1 MKKKGSF
8 SYVYIYIFFLVIIIG
23 LLYYQSYKSKNINE
37 NFISA
42 KINNS
47 EQNNNDKVNL
57 SCEVSDGNV
66 YNCKSFKEKTIT
78 VKQNYPPLKYD
89 KGIGP
94 IISRGEVKFKTVFD
108 KVPTVFCNPMLE
120 APKNNP
126 TLTKDDSEKIPIVNI
141 SVYNV
146 SEGGFNYVK
155 NKVMKSGE
163 DLNNIPVM
171 LEDDK
176 TKFSWLAISD
186 PAKNPYQEVNS
197 NT

>member
-8 SYVYIYIFFLVIIIG
+8 SYVYFYIFFLVIIIG
-23 LLYYQSYKSKNINE
+23 LIYYQSFKSKNINE
-37 NFISA
+37 NFISN
-42 KINNS
+42 KINNKDND
-47 EQNNNDKVNL
+47 NNKVNL
-57 SCEVSDGNV
+57 SCEVGDGNV

-94 IISRGEVKFKTVFD
+94 ITSRGEVKFKTMFEE
-108 KVPTVFCNPMLE
+108 VPTVFCNPMLD

-126 TLTKDDSEKIPIVNI
+126 TLTKEDSEKIPIVNI

-146 SEGGFNYVK
+146 SEGGFNYIK

-171 LEDDK
+171 SEDDK

-186 PAKNPYQEVNS
+186 PPKNPYQKVNS

>member
-8 SYVYIYIFFLVIIIG
+8 SYVYIYIFFLLFIIG
-23 LLYYQSYKSKNINE
+23 LLYYQGYKSKNINE
-37 NFISA
+37 SFISR

-47 EQNNNDKVNL
+47 DENDINKVNL
-57 SCEVSDGNV
+57 SCEVGDGNV

-94 IISRGEVKFKTVFD
+94 ITSRGEIKFKTVFD
-108 KVPTVFCNPMLE
+108 KVPTIFCNPMLD

-171 LEDDK
+171 SEDDK

-186 PAKNPYQEVNS
+186 PAKNPFQEVNS